1 MKSSV
6 IKISNENNNMNEILK
21 VAQNSCDYAGLD
33 AKKSLR
39 LRLLAEEL
47 VGMLK
52 ELSGNYDGKFW
63 IEEENQ
69 KFKLVT
75 QICVNEEMD
84 NKTKRSFIDV
94 SSDKK
99 NAAAKGIMGKIR
111 DVVENMMYP
120 ENAVFTSGDGMAQFE
135 VDIMLGKEKQDESVQ
150 QSSGDESRSTNANNI
165 VDGLMFENCW
175 SLNQYKI
182 KQKGNREPW
191 DEIEKSIIANIAD
204 DVTVSVKGRNIE
216 IVITKNME

>member
-6 IKISNENNNMNEILK
+6 INIKRDGDNLNDILSEVQKTASYADLDSKK
-21 VAQNSCDYAGLD
+21 V
-33 AKKSLR
+33 LR

-47 VGMLK
+47 VGMLR
-52 ELSGNYDGKFW
+52 ELSGDYDGEFWVEYKDPKFEL
-63 IEEENQ
+63 I
-69 KFKLVT
+69 T
-75 QICVNEEMD
+75 RIYVNDAMD
-84 NKTKRSFIDV
+84 NKTKKGFIDV

-120 ENAVFTSGDGMAQFE
+120 ETAVYSSDSTLDQLEIEALHGEDAKQKGNSNLV
-135 VDIMLGKEKQDESVQ
+135 VD
-150 QSSGDESRSTNANNI
+150 NI
-165 VDGLMFENCW
+165 VDNITLGSSW

-182 KQKGNREPW
+182 KQRENENKEPW

-204 DVTVSVKGRNIE
+204 DVTVSVKGKNVE
-216 IVITKNME
+216 IRIAKSF

>member
-6 IKISNENNNMNEILK
+6 VKINDEMSNIDEILTI
-21 VAQNSCDYAGLD
+21 AQNSSDYAGLD

-52 ELSGNYDGKFW
+52 ELSGNYDGEFW
-63 IEEENQ
+63 IEEEKQ
-69 KFKLVT
+69 KFELVT
-75 QICVNEEMD
+75 QIYVNEEMD

-94 SSDKK
+94 SSSKK

-111 DVVENMMYP
+111 DVVENMMYA
-120 ENAVFTSGDGMAQFE
+120 ENADLSSVNNLSQFE
-135 VDIMLGKEKQDESVQ
+135 VDIMLGGERNEGEDVKDNLNVDS
-150 QSSGDESRSTNANNI
+150 I
-165 VDGLMFENCW
+165 VDGLMIDNSW
-175 SLNQYKI
+175 SLNQYKK
-182 KQKGNREPW
+182 KQKDREEPW
-191 DEIEKSIIANIAD
+191 DEIEKSIIANLAD

-216 IVITKNME
+216 IVITKKFK